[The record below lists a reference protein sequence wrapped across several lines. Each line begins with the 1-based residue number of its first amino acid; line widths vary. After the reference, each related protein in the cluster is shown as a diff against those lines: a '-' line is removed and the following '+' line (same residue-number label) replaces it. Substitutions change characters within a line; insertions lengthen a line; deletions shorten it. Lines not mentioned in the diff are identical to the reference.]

1 MPRGRGGPAGAE
13 AHAQTEDAAHEATR
27 FLLGAYAPAAVTGAG
42 VLKADELQAIDHEVL
57 ALIERAV
64 TEAKAAPQPTVAD
77 LLTDVYVKY

>member
-1 MPRGRGGPAGAE
+1 MSTRW
-13 AHAQTEDAAHEATR
+13 AHEAK
-27 FLLGAYAPAAVTGAG
+27 FAAAVTGAG